1 MRRVSWKQ
9 KKARCL
15 VSKTPGVILAM
26 TYSRTTYRSTTIG
39 SAAFHFRVRNGNGWY
54 HCAGSPDFGNGALI
68 WLKKAVIAVCLV
80 TQIFHCIV

>member
-1 MRRVSWKQ
+1 MDWEGE

-54 HCAGSPDFGNGALI
+54 HCAGSPDFGNGPLRFVRGLYCRVSGDTFI
-68 WLKKAVIAVCLV
+68 D
-80 TQIFHCIV
+80 